1 MTPEWI
7 VPGIQ
12 WQRVGSRVT
21 CSPPPT
27 DTDEDF
33 LVYDRFFH
41 QKSKLIGLG
50 FQCESYGNLYE
61 KFQSYRLGDA
71 NVILTTNKEFY
82 DRFLFATRVAKRLN
96 LMKKED
102 RITLFAALL
111 DGTVGNES
119 PWD

>member
-61 KFQSYRLGDA
+61 IM
-71 NVILTTNKEFY
+71 VIYMRNSNRIDSGMLT
-82 DRFLFATRVAKRLN
+82 
-96 LMKKED
+96 
-102 RITLFAALL
+102 
-111 DGTVGNES
+111 
-119 PWD
+119 